1 MVPPVAVSCSNGL
14 MLALCLI
21 LIIIAA
27 TVGAVATAQAAGL
40 GRRLGGLDRPEPAMA
55 HKVNA
60 TSLPNT
66 GGIGIFTT
74 FSLVAAAAFTAAWAL
89 PEGFWQSLG
98 PGAAALADELRNH
111 TPGAVAWWL
120 AMLVMHLLGV
130 IDDRRNLA
138 AWPKLIV
145 QCLVALYLATVL
157 DLRIFHFLD
166 AMLPGGEALSVLLSM
181 LWIVT
186 IVNAMNFL
194 DNMDG
199 LSAGVGAIIAALY
212 LAAALLTGQWLVA
225 GWCAVLVGT
234 LMGFL
239 VFNFHPARIYM
250 GDGGSL
256 VLGLSLATVSIVTTY
271 HEWAEVEAVPV
282 RVHALLMPLVLF
294 AVPLYDFFSVVV
306 LRLLQGRSPFVGD
319 KQHFSHRL
327 VQRGLSVRQ
336 AVMLVWLCTI
346 ATGLGGVLFGQLRPW
361 QASLIAAQ
369 VGCIIAVL
377 AMLEFAGWR
386 RRQL

>member
-21 LIIIAA
+21 LVLIAA
-27 TVGAVATAQAAGL
+27 TIGAAATAQALGL
-40 GRRLGGLDRPEPAMA
+40 GRRLGGLDRPEPGLA
-55 HKVNA
+55 HKAGA
-60 TSLPNT
+60 TSVPNT
-66 GGIGIFTT
+66 GGIGIFTAFT
-74 FSLVAAAAFTAAWAL
+74 LVAAAGFIAAWAL
-89 PEGFWQSLG
+89 PEGFWEAFG
-98 PGAAALADELRNH
+98 PGAAALADELRHH
-111 TPGAVAWWL
+111 TPGALAWWL
-120 AMLVMHLLGV
+120 ALLVMHLLGV
-130 IDDRRNLA
+130 IDDRRNLPA
-138 AWPKLIV
+138 FPKLIV

-199 LSAGVGAIIAALY
+199 LSAGVAAIIAALY

-225 GWCAVLVGT
+225 GWCAVLVGI
-234 LMGFL
+234 LAGFL
-239 VFNFHPARIYM
+239 VFNVHPARIYM

-256 VLGLSLATVSIVTTY
+256 VLGLSLATASIVTTY
-271 HEWAEVEAVPV
+271 HEWAQVEAVPV

-327 VQRGLSVRQ
+327 VERGLSVRQ

-346 ATGLGGVLFGQLRPW
+346 ATGLGGVLFGQLKPW
-361 QASLIAAQ
+361 QAGLIAAQ
-369 VGCIIAVL
+369 VGCIVAVL